1 MTNEQKLLEALK
13 KLCIQID
20 DTGATPMDWQSY
32 KYALAVIAEVEAS
45 QSEVEPVA
53 WEIRQGKTDRVL
65 LELTN
70 NKERSHSFACSG
82 LEVIPLYLASP
93 TEPAIRELAL
103 REAMKVCEDEI
114 KTWNEFKDYTGSM
127 SRTVRRT
134 IAALI
139 PQPSALEEI
148 CMSVAELTAKHVQVY
163 GSYDVDLQEIVTKV
177 IAEWEGK
184 K

>member
-1 MTNEQKLLEALK
+1 MTHTDEQLEA
-13 KLCIQID
+13 
-20 DTGATPMDWQSY
+20 M
-32 KYALAVIAEVEAS
+32 VEAYTKYQSPADRGLSQQMEGMRLALIAGGFSS

-184 K
+184 R